1 MNNTSVFFRL
11 VAVGLLSLFSG
22 VFVNSTALAQSSDEI
37 KNKTPFPVRYT
48 SEVDQKILIKTLV
61 LAPVYDNVGGV
72 YAKPIEKLL
81 TDMLKSDKVWG
92 YAEFPKTQGNV
103 FIEQFDT
110 ESDRVLSVLNQA
122 QAQGLL
128 TAFITKGPKGLTARL
143 KLFTQ
148 DQGYLLL
155 EESFQDQE
163 AFEIPVLR
171 EKFAEMYR
179 DIKNKLPYQGYVLSR
194 RGLDVTLNVGQIN
207 GVQVGQELT
216 LAQIIKINRHPK
228 LKFMVGVEKE
238 IIARVQITKVD
249 SFLSFA
255 QIIFE
260 KETGVVEAG
269 SKVLPTDFVS
279 YPLPKINPAGDV
291 IGDTPSH
298 RTQSVNPEVPEV
310 TPPAEAAKQ
319 TSSTTGDSG
328 TEQQKLGV
336 ITAQGVFSQLKESV
350 VPVTGNNFE
359 LSKGWTPGIY
369 LGAQLYYSENLFID
383 FNTQYLNFTTENPVF
398 GATGSKIGYS
408 YFRLT
413 GAFGYDF
420 ILDNGPVLTAAVG
433 FSSIQTKVSQS
444 APRVLTDTNIDAA
457 ALQLRAAIPVNE
469 FTLGAKMDFN
479 FAKKVSQSPVT
490 SGDTSSTITS
500 IGVFGSYPIMPDLRG
515 RIDLYMNKINSEFT
529 GGTVTNT
536 NPARSGTIELTNLQ
550 AGVEYTF

>member
-1 MNNTSVFFRL
+1 M
-11 VAVGLLSLFSG
+11 
-22 VFVNSTALAQSSDEI
+22 NSTALAQGSDEI

-48 SEVDQKILIKTLV
+48 SEADQKILIKTLV
-61 LAPVYDNVGGV
+61 LAPVYDNVNGV

-92 YAEFPKTQGNV
+92 YAKFPASQKNI
-103 FIEQFDT
+103 FIEQFDS
-110 ESDRVLSVLNQA
+110 EPDRVLNVLNQA
-122 QAQGLL
+122 QAQGML

-148 DQGYLLL
+148 DQGFLLL

-163 AFEIPVLR
+163 TFEVSVLR

-179 DIKNKLPYQGYVLSR
+179 DIKNRLPYQGYVLSR

-207 GVQVGQELT
+207 GVQVGQELA

-269 SKVLPTDFVS
+269 SKILPTDFVS
-279 YPLPKINPAGDV
+279 YPLPQINRDGDV
-291 IGDTPSH
+291 IGDIPSH
-298 RTQSVNPEVPEV
+298 RTQPVNPEV
-310 TPPAEAAKQ
+310 TPPVEAAKQ
-319 TSSTTGDSG
+319 TSSTATNNS

-350 VPVTGNNFE
+350 VPVTGNSFE

-383 FNTQYLNFTTENPVF
+383 FNTQYLNFTTENPLPGSF
-398 GATGSKIGYS
+398 GSKIGYS
-408 YFRLT
+408 YFRIT

-420 ILDNGPVLTAAVG
+420 ILDNGPILTAAVG

-444 APRVLTDTNIDAA
+444 APRALTDTNIDAA

-500 IGVFGSYPIMPDLRG
+500 IGVFGTYPIMPDLRG
-515 RIDLYMNKINSEFT
+515 RVDLYMNKINTEFS

-550 AGVEYTF
+550 AGIEYTF